1 MNRMD
6 KFDKDYA
13 GDSDLE
19 NFDEN
24 ESESEESD
32 ESIESSSDDES
43 EESERNLKSKKKR
56 KAKKPKKKVKAKII
70 FNVVDT
76 KYPVVKFVGKRI
88 FEWRLSYDP
97 EGEWDVCW
105 TDQAVQAEQLAKMQE
120 Y

>member
-1 MNRMD
+1 MP
-6 KFDKDYA
+6 
-13 GDSDLE
+13 LT
-19 NFDEN
+19 
-24 ESESEESD
+24 
-32 ESIESSSDDES
+32 
-43 EESERNLKSKKKR
+43 L
-56 KAKKPKKKVKAKII
+56 
-70 FNVVDT
+70 DT